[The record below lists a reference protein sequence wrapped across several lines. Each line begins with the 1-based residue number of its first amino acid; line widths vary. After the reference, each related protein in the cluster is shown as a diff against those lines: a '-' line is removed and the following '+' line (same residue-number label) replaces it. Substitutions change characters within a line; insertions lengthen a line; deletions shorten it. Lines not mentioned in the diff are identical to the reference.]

1 MKKAQSLPLNTIV
14 ILIIIL
20 IAAFLIILLIT
31 RYGSQLG
38 FHLGNQVDSVVNLT
52 NDIPKP

>member
-14 ILIIIL
+14 IMIIIL

-31 RYGSQLG
+31 KYGSQLG
-38 FHLGNQVDSVVNLT
+38 WNLGQQVDNVVNLT
-52 NDIPKP
+52 NDVPKP